1 MIKEFEIKT
10 QKKYELVNIT
20 KKVEE
25 IISNIK
31 EGLCLVYVP
40 HATASVI
47 INENYDPNICTDIIN
62 FLKEKIPEGKWLHD
76 KIDGNAA
83 AHIKSAILG
92 PSETIP
98 VKDGKL
104 LLGTWQAVMV
114 ADWDGPKKRTV
125 IVQVVECTQ
134 D

>member
-10 QKKYELVNIT
+10 QKKYEMIDVTEKIQKIVSDIN
-20 KKVEE
+20 
-25 IISNIK
+25 
-31 EGLCLVYVP
+31 EGICLVYVP

-47 INENYDPNICTDIIN
+47 INENYDPNICTDVIN

-76 KIDGNAA
+76 KVDGNAA

-98 VKDGKL
+98 VRDGKL
-104 LLGTWQAVMV
+104 LLGTWQAIMI
-114 ADWDGPKKRTV
+114 ADWDGPKTRKV
-125 IVQVVECTQ
+125 IVQVVECT
-134 D
+134 